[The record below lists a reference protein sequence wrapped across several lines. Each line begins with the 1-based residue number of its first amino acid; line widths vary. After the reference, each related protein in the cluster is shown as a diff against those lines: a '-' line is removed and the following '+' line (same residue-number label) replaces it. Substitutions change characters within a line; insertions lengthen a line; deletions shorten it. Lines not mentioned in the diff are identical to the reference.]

1 MNISTVELKSKLKS
15 DFGFEDFRPD
25 QLEIIKKILN
35 QENILAVMPTG
46 AGKSLCYQ
54 LPALISEFKSVIIS
68 PLVSL
73 IDDQVEGLRQNGIE
87 ASKIHANQSRE
98 INITNWKNF
107 VSGASKLLYLS
118 PERLMQNKMIEALRK
133 ANVKL
138 FVVDEALGLF

>member
-1 MNISTVELKSKLKS
+1 MNISSVELKSKLKLN
-15 DFGFEDFRPD
+15 FGFEDFRPD
-25 QLEIIKKILN
+25 QLEIIVKILN
-35 QENILAVMPTG
+35 QESILAVMPTG

-98 INITNWKNF
+98 INIKN
-107 VSGASKLLYLS
+107 SGANRLANKRARKIPTGLPARLLNPQQPQAPS
-118 PERLMQNKMIEALRK
+118 GQR
-133 ANVKL
+133 
-138 FVVDEALGLF
+138 